1 MWFEGLLVVL
11 KPINLFYLMLGNFI
25 GLIFG
30 VLPAVGP
37 AFGVALMLPFT
48 FGMEPATAI
57 IFLCAVHATCA
68 YGDSVTSI
76 LMKIPGS
83 SATVPSSWDGF
94 PLTQQGKGGM
104 ALGIAAFGS
113 FVGGFIGWLFL
124 IAIAKPITQFAIEI
138 GAPEYF
144 ALGVMA
150 LGLISLAS
158 KGETLK
164 GLLWACIGLAISFV
178 GGDPITGLT
187 SRFSFGVVWLEGG
200 VPIVVCMLG
209 LFAVTQVT
217 KMMEE
222 GENIVQ
228 VMAVKDSVLSGF
240 GAVLK
245 RPFTILRASMVGLW
259 VGVLPALGTT
269 LASITGYLV
278 EQKYSPEKAEFG
290 HGAPAGLVAAEVS
303 KGSCVVGDLIPTF
316 TLGIPGS
323 ITGAIIMGA
332 LIIHGIDPGPRFMTS
347 GVLPYAVFTGIL
359 MTQAC
364 LLITGMSVAK
374 YFAKI
379 VFVPNA
385 ILAPLI
391 VSLCFLGSFTDRNTI
406 FDVGLMV
413 SFGFIGFLSVRAGYP
428 VVSMLLGILLG
439 PLVEVNFF
447 RSLRIGLD
455 SYAIFVTRP
464 IALGI
469 LLITVAFMTWPF
481 VSPLFK
487 RGESDI
493 PSAEEA
499 EEAESG
505 ESPTDFVAIEFGL
518 LIAVVIFFG
527 LIQWESWHY
536 SKDTGMFPKGV
547 SIVGMILA
555 IYHLLILVPRMG
567 MGYRKELKEEA
578 LKVCMPPWVSFFGFA
593 AYLLMIYLIGFPLA
607 TAGYVAG
614 TGWRAGYRR
623 ITVLAPLSVGVG
635 GTIYL
640 LAWAMRIP
648 ISVWG
653 LFGAS

>member
-1 MWFEGLLVVL
+1 MWLEGLLVVL
-11 KPINLFYLMLGNFI
+11 KPINLFYLILGNFI
-25 GLIFG
+25 GLIVG

-37 AFGVALMLPFT
+37 SFGVALMLPFT
-48 FGMEPATAI
+48 FGMDPVSAI

-83 SATVPSSWDGF
+83 SITVPSSWDGF

-104 ALGIAAFGS
+104 ALGIAAVGS

-124 IAIAKPITQFAIEI
+124 MVIAKPITLFAIEI

-164 GLLWACIGLAISFV
+164 GILWACIGLSISFV

-200 VPIVVCMLG
+200 IPIVVGMLG
-209 LFAVTQVT
+209 LFAMAQVT

-222 GENIVQ
+222 GESIVQ

-245 RPFTILRASMVGLW
+245 RPFTILRSSVVGLW
-259 VGVLPALGTT
+259 IGVLPALGTT
-269 LASITGYLV
+269 LASVTGYLV

-290 HGAPAGLVAAEVS
+290 RGAPAGLVAAEVS

-359 MTQAC
+359 LTQAC
-364 LLITGMSVAK
+364 LLITGISVAK

-391 VSLCFLGSFTDRNTI
+391 VSLCFLGSFTDRNAI
-406 FDVGLMV
+406 FDIGLMV
-413 SFGFIGFLSVRAGYP
+413 LFGLIGFLSGRAKYP
-428 VVSMLLGILLG
+428 VVAMLLGILLG

-447 RSLRIGLD
+447 RSLRVGLD
-455 SYAIFVTRP
+455 SYTIFLTRP

-469 LLITVAFMTWPF
+469 LLITLAFMAWPF

-487 RGESDI
+487 RKKDAGAALEEEESEA
-493 PSAEEA
+493 PS
-499 EEAESG
+499 G
-505 ESPTDFVAIEFGL
+505 FVALEFGL
-518 LIAVVIFFG
+518 LIVVVIFFG
-527 LIQWESWHY
+527 LIQWEAWHY

-547 SIVGMILA
+547 SLLGLLLA
-555 IYHLLILVPRMG
+555 VYHLLILAPRLAA
-567 MGYRKELKEEA
+567 RRRQESAQETTPP
-578 LKVCMPPWVSFFGFA
+578 VCLPPWISFLGFGS
-593 AYLLMIYLIGFPLA
+593 YLLLVYLIGFPLA
-607 TAGYVAG
+607 TALYMAA
-614 TGWRAGYRR
+614 TGWKAGYRR
-623 ITVLAPLSVGVG
+623 LKVLVPLSAAVG
-635 GTIYL
+635 GCIYL
-640 LAWAMRIP
+640 LALALRIP
-648 ISVWG
+648 IPVWG
-653 LFGAS
+653 LLGAS